1 MYKGCLID
9 VGSGGTE
16 IKKVVAIKTLKSKPF
31 SLNSTNAVRNV
42 GTYLRSLLI
51 LLAIKAWYI
60 LADKKC

>member
-16 IKKVVAIKTLKSKPF
+16 TKKVVVVKTLKGKPF

-42 GTYLRSLLI
+42 CRYLSGYIVLLMM
-51 LLAIKAWYI
+51 
-60 LADKKC
+60 